1 MVAAYLTRGT
11 ALVEFRPPDVVDTA
25 EALVFAEAVP
35 VLSFAP
41 RALATLIGGSDAGN
55 PRALQD
61 PSEASLSRL
70 TVGCRS
76 HAAASARL
84 GDAAVALIP
93 GTGSASDPAVTGI
106 AVTARPVP
114 PASDLL
120 GVLVLSNDTD
130 EPLIVHSLRY
140 APRDS
145 ATGNVLAAA
154 GDRAMVPA
162 WLGAVF
168 GAPTGRSL
176 AGTVDPAVL
185 TPWDAAYQAPEDPGA
200 LRRRNADDLDLLLL
214 PGGMALIA
222 VDQRSLAPTLVTR
235 PALLYPVIGY
245 AGGVS
250 GDDSDHITWSG
261 LTTPLY
267 GGTPAWR

>member
-1 MVAAYLTRGT
+1 SLRLGRSGILAALAAVALALTLSGLLTAVNALRSPPDLRAGVYYGWTDGDTGLFQVLGAACPDTPSGSDAVVAAYLTRGT

-140 APRDS
+140 
-145 ATGNVLAAA
+145 
-154 GDRAMVPA
+154 
-162 WLGAVF
+162 
-168 GAPTGRSL
+168 
-176 AGTVDPAVL
+176 
-185 TPWDAAYQAPEDPGA
+185 
-200 LRRRNADDLDLLLL
+200 
-214 PGGMALIA
+214 
-222 VDQRSLAPTLVTR
+222 
-235 PALLYPVIGY
+235 
-245 AGGVS
+245 
-250 GDDSDHITWSG
+250 
-261 LTTPLY
+261 
-267 GGTPAWR
+267 